1 MHYHNHW
8 FDNELNYA
16 QAASTLPSAMRFS
29 VASYYSENASKYANT
44 LANLEE
50 IYGRLQV
57 LESRNERI
65 LSENI
70 SLNQKYNSSSRLP
83 SYAKIYGLSP
93 SVIRFEVDT
102 NSEAIA
108 LINKHATI
116 FADKSKMVPATFHDS
131 FQKFIETFKEEN

>member
-1 MHYHNHW
+1 MEHESRKKLRTAADRPPLSIDAFRNHT
-8 FDNELNYA
+8 FVTN
-16 QAASTLPSAMRFS
+16 Q
-29 VASYYSENASKYANT
+29 NASKYANAW
-44 LANLEE
+44 ANLEE

-57 LESRNERI
+57 LESRNEII